1 MEFSSAEA
9 DYQEAAKKEVA
20 NMLTVSVLS
29 LSIATLVGIEW
40 RSNSWSCFSYFLSQK
55 PEQLERLGQYRR
67 KVARKKVGN
76 RLCHSL
82 GLA

>member
-29 LSIATLVGIEW
+29 LSIATLVGFEW
-40 RSNSWSCFSYFLSQK
+40 RFNCW
-55 PEQLERLGQYRR
+55 
-67 KVARKKVGN
+67 
-76 RLCHSL
+76 
-82 GLA
+82 